1 MKHDVTVELAGG
13 KRLTFE
19 TGRMAKQ
26 AAGAALVTQGDS
38 VVLATAVASPD
49 PKEGIDFFPLT
60 VDYREYAYAGGRIP
74 GGFIKREGRPSE
86 REILTSR
93 QIDRPI
99 RPLFPEGFRN
109 ETQVIA
115 FVLSADKENDPDI
128 IGINAASAALAL
140 SDIPFHG
147 PVGAVRVGY
156 VDDSFIINP
165 SYEERKVST
174 LNITVVGTANGI
186 VMVESGSKE
195 VSEAVVADAIDF
207 AHVEI
212 KKIVAVIEDLVKLA
226 GKGKRAVKDPEF
238 DTGYYDAIASKA
250 YDRLQDALNT
260 QAHHKFESAKL
271 VKGIKE
277 DLAADLPPGDADAK
291 KKLAKYYE
299 TLRENI
305 FRNAVTKERTRPDR
319 RAFDEIRQITIETGV
334 LPRTHGSALF
344 TRGETQALVTV
355 TLGTNDDSQRLESFE
370 GEQRKRFMLHYN
382 FPPFSVGETGRMT
395 GTGRREIGHGALA
408 ERAILAVLPG
418 EDESP
423 YALRIVSDIL
433 ESNGSSSMA
442 SVCGASLALM
452 DAGIP
457 IKAAVAGVAMGLVK
471 EGDAYAILTDIA
483 GAEDHYGD
491 MDFKVA
497 GTRSGITALQ
507 MDIKIGGITSQIMRE
522 ALEQARHGRLWL
534 LDQMDA
540 ALSAPRQEKS
550 KHAPQIRTLQIPTDK
565 IRDLIGPGGKVIRG
579 IIEATQ
585 VKIDVDDSGRVNV
598 ASSDAEGLARAL
610 QMISDITAVPEV
622 GKTYLGKVVRLAE
635 FGAFVELFPGTDGLL
650 HISEIA
656 EHRVKEVKDELKEG
670 DQILVRVMSIEG
682 NRIKLSRKALL
693 KEQRA
698 KLGLPEE
705 GGLEP
710 EGGGSGRRDSG
721 RGSGPSAPRHQAP
734 VERQPESNTSTITI
748 EGGDDFDEVDGIDAE
763 VDGDD
768 EPNFNRADGAPVT
781 VGEPRTAAPHGSGG
795 PGAGG
800 SNAGGPGGDPRRRRR
815 RSGRGRGPGGPGG
828 GSGGPGGGNRGP
840 R

>member
-1 MKHDVTVELAGG
+1 MKQDVTVELAGG
-13 KRLTFE
+13 KQLTFE

-26 AAGAALVTQGDS
+26 ASGAALVTQGDS
-38 VVLATAVASPD
+38 VVLATAISSPD

-115 FVLSADKENDPDI
+115 LVFSADKENDPDVV
-128 IGINAASAALAL
+128 GINAASAALAL
-140 SDIPFHG
+140 SDIPFGG
-147 PVGAVRVGY
+147 PVGAVRIGC
-156 VDDSFIINP
+156 VDDSFIVNP

-174 LNITVVGTANGI
+174 LNITVVGTKDGI

-195 VSEAVVADAIDF
+195 VSETLVADAIDF

-212 KKIVAVIEDLVKLA
+212 KKIVAAIDELVGLA
-226 GKGKRAVKDPEF
+226 GKQKREVKPLDYDSE
-238 DTGYYDAIASKA
+238 YYDALAGKA
-250 YDRLQDALNT
+250 YDRLQDALDT
-260 QAHHKFESAKL
+260 KTHPKFESSAL

-277 DLAADLPPGDADAK
+277 DLAKDLPPGDADAK

-299 TLRENI
+299 SLRENI
-305 FRNAVTKERTRPDR
+305 FRNAVTKDRIRPDR
-319 RAFDEIRQITIETGV
+319 RAFDEIRPITIETGV

-395 GTGRREIGHGALA
+395 GVGRREIGHGALA
-408 ERAILAVLPG
+408 ERAILAVLPT
-418 EDESP
+418 EEESP
-423 YALRIVSDIL
+423 YALRVVSDIL

-457 IKAAVAGVAMGLVK
+457 LKAAVAGVAMGLVK

-497 GTRSGITALQ
+497 GTRDGITALQ
-507 MDIKIGGITSQIMRE
+507 MDIKVMGITSQIMRE
-522 ALEQARHGRLWL
+522 ALEQAKHGRLFIL
-534 LDQMDA
+534 GKMEETITGGRENI
-540 ALSAPRQEKS
+540 STFAPR
-550 KHAPQIRTLQIPTDK
+550 IYTLQIPVDK
-565 IRDLIGPGGKVIRG
+565 IRDLIGPGGKMIRS
-579 IIEATQ
+579 IIDQTG
-585 VKIDVDDSGRVNV
+585 VKIDVDDTGKVNV
-598 ASSDAEGLARAL
+598 ASNDGPSAQKAI
-610 QMISDITAVPEV
+610 QMINDLTAVPEI

-635 FGAFVELFPGTDGLL
+635 FGAFVEIIPGTDGLL

-670 DQILVRVMSIEG
+670 DQVLVKVLGIEG

-705 GGLEP
+705 GTLSDVHSSSSE
-710 EGGGSGRRDSG
+710 R
-721 RGSGPSAPRHQAP
+721 APQRPQPP
-734 VERQPESNTSTITI
+734 VERQPNSNDSTITI
-748 EGGDDFDEVDGIDAE
+748 EGGD
-763 VDGDD
+763 
-768 EPNFNRADGAPVT
+768 
-781 VGEPRTAAPHGSGG
+781 
-795 PGAGG
+795 
-800 SNAGGPGGDPRRRRR
+800 
-815 RSGRGRGPGGPGG
+815 
-828 GSGGPGGGNRGP
+828 
-840 R
+840 